1 MYTAELLRQAQA
13 TAAAA
18 TAAATASLAIAPQ
31 LSPLQ
36 SATANG
42 HSSSAPLLTAPL
54 GTARQAFA
62 AQRSIRTAAATA
74 AAAAAAVPATAA
86 AVQTPQS
93 VAALL
98 SAMEDTP
105 WLQRGVTAAGSG
117 RNVRSSNG
125 RNNGFDGAA
134 TAGSKHRHGKKG
146 FVGPESRLLDSG
158 SLATAAA
165 AVKVEAAERR
175 AAAAE
180 AQVQFAELQ
189 HVTAS
194 YCFYMLF
201 WLA

>member
-18 TAAATASLAIAPQ
+18 TAATAAPASAPQ

-36 SATANG
+36 AATVNG

-62 AQRSIRTAAATA
+62 AQRSISTAAA
-74 AAAAAAVPATAA
+74 AAAAAAVPAAA
-86 AVQTPQS
+86 AQTPQT

-105 WLQRGVTAAGSG
+105 WLQRGATAAGSG

-125 RNNGFDGAA
+125 RSNGFTGAT
-134 TAGSKHRHGKKG
+134 TAGSKHKHGGKSG
-146 FVGPESRLLDSG
+146 YVGPESRLVDSG

-189 HVTAS
+189 HITAPCCCS
-194 YCFYMLF
+194 GRLE
-201 WLA
+201 LH